1 MLLEEKV
8 RTSEVC
14 KKGIYKLIF
23 LYLLIISI
31 SDLSPILLVISSPY
45 MTTYITHYKGNLWYD
60 RRTPYICR
68 YIRSTNY

>member
-45 MTTYITHYKGNLWYD
+45 MTTYITHYM
-60 RRTPYICR
+60 
-68 YIRSTNY
+68 